1 MYGKLVRTNV
11 NRKVLFYLR
20 SAVPI
25 HQTLFITSAR
35 LHLQYRTV
43 YNSLLL
49 LLNVQLMYFT
59 KASVMKQTGET
70 TTPKMHGP
78 KTYHLAVALSLQK
91 YKYRDKTMRCINSF
105 IKLSLHCPYSGGYI
119 ST

>member
-43 YNSLLL
+43 CNSVLFIIECAIDVFHKGIS
-49 LLNVQLMYFT
+49 NEADWRDNNTQD
-59 KASVMKQTGET
+59 A
-70 TTPKMHGP
+70 
-78 KTYHLAVALSLQK
+78 LAQDLSS
-91 YKYRDKTMRCINSF
+91 CSSAF
-105 IKLSLHCPYSGGYI
+105 LSEI
-119 ST
+119 